1 MFGLEQKHIELIKTI
16 LKKYLSK
23 DQKVYVFG
31 SRSTGNYKKYSDLDL
46 AIEGNIDIIKL
57 SNEFKDS
64 SLPIDIDIVLIEDLS
79 SEFLKKIKKDFIE
92 FGIFL

>member
-16 LKKYLSK
+16 LKEYLQK

-31 SRSTGNYKKYSDLDL
+31 SRSTGNYKRYSDLDL
-46 AIEGNIDIIKL
+46 AIEGDIDIIKL
-57 SNEFKDS
+57 SSEFKDS

-79 SEFLKKIKKDFIE
+79 NEFFENIKKDFIE
-92 FGIFL
+92 F

>member
-1 MFGLEQKHIELIKTI
+1 MFGLEQKHKELIKTI

-79 SEFLKKIKKDFIE
+79 NEFLKKIKKDFIE

>member
-46 AIEGNIDIIKL
+46 VIDGIVDIIKL
-57 SNEFKDS
+57 SNELKDS
-64 SLPIDIDIVLIEDLS
+64 PLPIDVDVVLIDDLS
-79 SEFLKKIKKDFIE
+79 SEFLENIKRNFIE
-92 FGIFL
+92 F

>member
-16 LKKYLSK
+16 LKKYLLK

-79 SEFLKKIKKDFIE
+79 NEFLENIKKYFIE
-92 FGIFL
+92 F